1 MPRTLSEVVFVDG
14 VRTPFGKA
22 GDKGMFAQTRADDLV
37 IKCIRELMRRQPQL
51 PPEKV
56 EEVAIAATTQI
67 GDQGLTLGRMAA
79 LLAGLPKTTPG
90 YSVDRMCAG
99 AMTAV
104 TNTASSIAF
113 GSYDIA
119 IAGGVEH
126 MGHHPMG
133 EGVDPNPRIVAERLV
148 DPSALVMGST
158 AENLHD
164 RYPKITKERCDAFAV
179 GSQTKLAQ
187 AYADGK
193 IQPDLVNIATRHAE
207 LGWGLATTD
216 EPPRPGTTMGN
227 LASLKTPFRPH
238 GHVTAGNA
246 AGLNDG
252 ATACLLASEQ
262 AAADLGLPAA
272 MRLVNY
278 SFVGVEPEVMGIGPV
293 PATEKALSKAGLMI
307 EDIGLFE
314 LNEAFAVQVLAFLDH
329 FGITDDDAR
338 VNAWGGA
345 IAIGH
350 PLASSG
356 VRLMTQL
363 ARQFAEHPEVRYGL
377 TAMCIGIG
385 MGGAVIWENTRHADY
400 VPSVSTGSVASK
412 EIR

>member
-1 MPRTLSEVVFVDG
+1 MPRTLREVVFVDG

-22 GDKGMFAQTRADDLV
+22 GEKGIYAQTRADDLV
-37 IKCIRELMRRQPQL
+37 IDCIRELLRRHPDL
-51 PPEKV
+51 PPERV

-67 GDQGLTLGRMAA
+67 GDQGLTLGRVAA
-79 LLAGLPKTTPG
+79 LLAGLPRTTPG
-90 YSVDRMCAG
+90 YSIDRMCAG

-104 TNTASSIAF
+104 TNSASAIAF
-113 GSYDIA
+113 GSYEIA

-133 EGVDPNPRIVAERLV
+133 EGVDPNPRILSEKLV
-148 DPSALVMGST
+148 DPSALVMGAT

-164 RYPKITKERCDAFAV
+164 RFPGLTKERADAYAV
-179 GSQTKLAQ
+179 ASQDKLQQ
-187 AYADGK
+187 AYVDGK
-193 IQPDLVNIATRHAE
+193 IQPDLVTVATRSAE
-207 LGWGLATTD
+207 LGYGLATAD
-216 EPPRPGTTMGN
+216 EPPRPGTTVEE
-227 LASLKTPFRPH
+227 LAALKTPFRPH
-238 GHVTAGNA
+238 GRVTAGNS

-252 ATACLLASEQ
+252 ATACLLASEE
-262 AAADLGLPAA
+262 AAAELGLPVR
-272 MRLVNY
+272 MRLTAY

-293 PATEKALSKAGLMI
+293 PATEKALRQAGLRI

-314 LNEAFAVQVLAFLDH
+314 LNEAFAVQVLAFLEH
-329 FGITDDDAR
+329 FGIADDDPR
-338 VNAWGGA
+338 VNQYGGA

-363 ARQFAEHPEVRYGL
+363 ARQFEEHPEVRYGL

-385 MGGAVIWENTRHADY
+385 MGGAVIWENPHHADY
-400 VPSVSTGSVASK
+400 GTEAAA
-412 EIR
+412 